1 MDEVQRRATAE
12 YRDSATSKSYAMKSA
27 MRRLTSIVQTP
38 MHPALEMQVNVLTSL
53 GGGNMARLNK
63 RPQIA
68 NQPFEAVMRA
78 YEAAAQEQTA
88 KKAGDKYRFPMA
100 LKEAWSRCFLD
111 EAPTKRTFRVRQMEA
126 FCASIFGSCDVGV
139 TESVIAVLRE
149 SLGATAAEVVGLDL
163 QRGLAILMMVEDEDE
178 KRLQLAREKEQQST
192 SQPQPQ
198 AEDPRV
204 ASLSAMLQQVCS
216 VVEQQKVAIATLQ
229 AQLGIPAGVDG
240 PGPQVGYPARY
251 SLKDVREWSEIAA
264 ADPHG
269 LVRDLQSEYVA
280 GNVSAPG
287 GAALKG
293 AFERLRTWILGVA
306 AGSAGWTANEELVRL
321 GNELLLEVRL
331 HHGWCVEKVPRG
343 RMLRE
348 METAAEDVLDR
359 TMAKVK
365 GDMEK
370 ERSRTAKWDAAP
382 RRYKGGK
389 GGKNWSYARGNVLR
403 RSILASGIL
412 PLPGFRRVSLEEETE
427 SVLAAV
433 RSVIPGAQSIQALAP
448 SPRSARTNSSP
459 FRGFSAGEAGL
470 LTQQSRAASIV
481 GQAVLDLVASKT
493 GVAVTRTLASRH
505 RERDVTVS
513 EARDRLHQVVGRA
526 WAEST
531 VDDRRNLWRRF
542 QAWTSAQGM
551 GLNPDTA
558 VLFVMAT
565 SVEPQG
571 MLAYSRL
578 LAAVFGHLGVNSQP
592 LKTLASALRGA
603 GAAIPL
609 SQAESI
615 PRDTLLSWAMDQVSH
630 VRLATLVAWKTASRW
645 ADVCMLTRRDFVLV
659 TDDEVIVDW
668 GVRPKGRTR
677 NPFCV
682 SKLVVI
688 CGPLT
693 NVIAMLVRGAGD
705 FRQLTSVST
714 AQLARMWA
722 GELRMCRYSAHSIK
736 RGAVDHLLEAK
747 SLGAPFPEHLISR
760 VAKHKNEVDPTVAQM
775 TVRYANNVVAL
786 ARVLRT
792 AEVTRFIL
800 WTFEA
805 NNAIE
810 ADGYKASVPLEHV
823 SKYLSAVHAEC
834 GSTRDF
840 RCGFYGVAI
849 PHSARG
855 SFRFR
860 DDADEWWELTRLPM
874 GHTCAPELMH
884 TLTSTVAGHP
894 DFVKQEHAVP
904 STLTVH
910 TWVDN
915 IRYAGSRKEVLEA
928 TRIVDDLAA
937 QAKVTW
943 KQADTRTAS
952 SRYEFIGVDWDHSK
966 NKVGIS
972 AKLAKKLARDVE
984 EVRTGAMSAS
994 GLETLGGRLLHASAI
1009 VGVFVGEYYFALKF
1023 LRRLTNALNRGEKA
1037 VDQTIR
1043 LSGGVQRLLE
1053 MWIRA
1058 VLGSRSMP
1066 VEARVPALTV
1076 FVDAS
1081 LDGWGG
1087 VVVNVATN
1095 AIEVLGS
1102 RWSRKE
1108 KRLHINELEALA
1120 FERCV
1125 ASVTS
1130 AHEGGA
1136 VTVVVDNTTVQGV
1149 ARKGSCLR
1157 SQVLN
1162 DAVVKGLAHLRGLN
1176 ISVSVRW
1183 VKSAGNPADLPS
1195 RVPVSALTDAN
1206 LADMALAMLK
1216 VLEPISGDLRE
1227 IKQVR
1232 EKRSQRRERKMEALK
1247 DLWAREASRL
1257 DAEAFGDVQR
1267 NEQWKAAVQQ
1277 QVGERE
1283 RQLLREVDPGRE
1295 PMPPVLW
1302 HTPDGKVPM
1311 ARLAE
1316 RQRET
1321 EDFERYMQR
1330 VEAGE
1335 NVEWAPASP
1344 DLKRIKHPGRTV
1356 APGYEPLPANGSRAS
1371 PSYGPR
1377 ASSDPQ
1383 QQQRHVSFSPD
1394 AGSPRHV
1401 SEHDSR
1407 DAKLLLAAMRH
1418 ADSMPLSF

>member
-1 MDEVQRRATAE
+1 MPDSQQSPLPNAE
-12 YRDSATSKSYAMKSA
+12 KW
-27 MRRLTSIVQTP
+27 
-38 MHPALEMQVNVLTSL
+38 E
-53 GGGNMARLNK
+53 
-63 RPQIA
+63 
-68 NQPFEAVMRA
+68 
-78 YEAAAQEQTA
+78 
-88 KKAGDKYRFPMA
+88 YRFPAA
-100 LKEAWSRCFLD
+100 LKDAWTRTFLD
-111 EAPTKRTFRVRQMEA
+111 APPAKRKFRVKDMER
-126 FCASIFGSCDVGV
+126 FCGAVFGSCSEAVKEKV
-139 TESVIAVLRE
+139 LSVLVEAI
-149 SLGATAAEVVGLDL
+149 GAEAANVAGFDL
-163 QRGLAILMMVEDEDE
+163 PRGLAVLMMANEEDEE
-178 KRLQLAREKEQQST
+178 RVKLACQKVLGKAGAVPPPSLAAAPAGVTMAAKGVPPPQQQQPRPQEQQST

-389 GGKNWSYARGNVLR
+389 GGKNWSYARGN
-403 RSILASGIL
+403 
-412 PLPGFRRVSLEEETE
+412 
-427 SVLAAV
+427 
-433 RSVIPGAQSIQALAP
+433 
-448 SPRSARTNSSP
+448 
-459 FRGFSAGEAGL
+459 GL

-775 TVRYANNVVAL
+775 
-786 ARVLRT
+786 
-792 AEVTRFIL
+792 TRFIL

-1206 LADMALAMLK
+1206 LADMALAVRSFLT
-1216 VLEPISGDLRE
+1216 GDMGL
-1227 IKQVR
+1227 V
-1232 EKRSQRRERKMEALK
+1232 
-1247 DLWAREASRL
+1247 
-1257 DAEAFGDVQR
+1257 V
-1267 NEQWKAAVQQ
+1267 
-1277 QVGERE
+1277 
-1283 RQLLREVDPGRE
+1283 
-1295 PMPPVLW
+1295 
-1302 HTPDGKVPM
+1302 
-1311 ARLAE
+1311 
-1316 RQRET
+1316 
-1321 EDFERYMQR
+1321 
-1330 VEAGE
+1330 
-1335 NVEWAPASP
+1335 
-1344 DLKRIKHPGRTV
+1344 
-1356 APGYEPLPANGSRAS
+1356 
-1371 PSYGPR
+1371 
-1377 ASSDPQ
+1377 
-1383 QQQRHVSFSPD
+1383 
-1394 AGSPRHV
+1394 
-1401 SEHDSR
+1401 
-1407 DAKLLLAAMRH
+1407 
-1418 ADSMPLSF
+1418 

>member
-1 MDEVQRRATAE
+1 QQSPLPNAE
-12 YRDSATSKSYAMKSA
+12 KW
-27 MRRLTSIVQTP
+27 
-38 MHPALEMQVNVLTSL
+38 E
-53 GGGNMARLNK
+53 
-63 RPQIA
+63 
-68 NQPFEAVMRA
+68 
-78 YEAAAQEQTA
+78 
-88 KKAGDKYRFPMA
+88 YRFPAA
-100 LKEAWSRCFLD
+100 LKDAWTRTFLD
-111 EAPTKRTFRVRQMEA
+111 APPAKRKFRVKDMER
-126 FCASIFGSCDVGV
+126 FCGAVFGSCSEAVKEKV
-139 TESVIAVLRE
+139 LSVLVEAI
-149 SLGATAAEVVGLDL
+149 GAEAANVAGFDL
-163 QRGLAILMMVEDEDE
+163 PRGLAVLMMANEEDEE
-178 KRLQLAREKEQQST
+178 RVKLACQKVLGKAGAVPPPSLAAAPAGVTMAAKGVPPPQQQQPRPQEQQST

-775 TVRYANNVVAL
+775 TVRDPLDLGRFVRQQHSLFKRGKKTRLPKTDEEKAAPLHVDSVPPMDVPLLRERMNDVTRIRFDETWRRTFGATTDTAASTARRDSRLQARHAHELEAHGIARRARGPGSSVNVPFTVIEEKEGAL
-786 ARVLRT
+786 RQ
-792 AEVTRFIL
+792 RFIL

-1125 ASVTS
+1125 AS
-1130 AHEGGA
+1130 
-1136 VTVVVDNTTVQGV
+1136 
-1149 ARKGSCLR
+1149 
-1157 SQVLN
+1157 
-1162 DAVVKGLAHLRGLN
+1162 
-1176 ISVSVRW
+1176 
-1183 VKSAGNPADLPS
+1183 
-1195 RVPVSALTDAN
+1195 
-1206 LADMALAMLK
+1206 
-1216 VLEPISGDLRE
+1216 
-1227 IKQVR
+1227 
-1232 EKRSQRRERKMEALK
+1232 
-1247 DLWAREASRL
+1247 
-1257 DAEAFGDVQR
+1257 
-1267 NEQWKAAVQQ
+1267 
-1277 QVGERE
+1277 
-1283 RQLLREVDPGRE
+1283 
-1295 PMPPVLW
+1295 
-1302 HTPDGKVPM
+1302 
-1311 ARLAE
+1311 
-1316 RQRET
+1316 
-1321 EDFERYMQR
+1321 
-1330 VEAGE
+1330 
-1335 NVEWAPASP
+1335 
-1344 DLKRIKHPGRTV
+1344 
-1356 APGYEPLPANGSRAS
+1356 
-1371 PSYGPR
+1371 
-1377 ASSDPQ
+1377 
-1383 QQQRHVSFSPD
+1383 
-1394 AGSPRHV
+1394 
-1401 SEHDSR
+1401 
-1407 DAKLLLAAMRH
+1407 
-1418 ADSMPLSF
+1418 

>member
-1 MDEVQRRATAE
+1 
-12 YRDSATSKSYAMKSA
+12 
-27 MRRLTSIVQTP
+27 
-38 MHPALEMQVNVLTSL
+38 
-53 GGGNMARLNK
+53 
-63 RPQIA
+63 
-68 NQPFEAVMRA
+68 
-78 YEAAAQEQTA
+78 
-88 KKAGDKYRFPMA
+88 
-100 LKEAWSRCFLD
+100 
-111 EAPTKRTFRVRQMEA
+111 MEA

-178 KRLQLAREKEQQST
+178 KRLQLAREKVLGAAAKGVPPPQLEGSSQQQQPRPQEQQST

-389 GGKNWSYARGNVLR
+389 GGKNWSYARGN
-403 RSILASGIL
+403 
-412 PLPGFRRVSLEEETE
+412 
-427 SVLAAV
+427 
-433 RSVIPGAQSIQALAP
+433 
-448 SPRSARTNSSP
+448 
-459 FRGFSAGEAGL
+459 GL

-775 TVRYANNVVAL
+775 
-786 ARVLRT
+786 
-792 AEVTRFIL
+792 TRFIL

-1136 VTVVVDNTTVQGV
+1136 VTVVVDNTTVQEAVSDYGI
-1149 ARKGSCLR
+1149 
-1157 SQVLN
+1157 QVL
-1162 DAVVKGLAHLRGLN
+1162 AVAVGLMIVFRVGPRHRLTRGCSWSTMPS
-1176 ISVSVRW
+1176 IRAWSRSVSSGLTNRAASIAKRTRIVLVTGAFALPNALWRCLAYVVSCMQELATTVRAL
-1183 VKSAGNPADLPS
+1183 VISAS
-1195 RVPVSALTDAN
+1195 RTVHDDEITS
-1206 LADMALAMLK
+1206 LK
-1216 VLEPISGDLRE
+1216 QLVDTLKRE
-1227 IKQVR
+1227 VAAA
-1232 EKRSQRRERKMEALK
+1232 QRG
-1247 DLWAREASRL
+1247 EASSSTEQAQL
-1257 DAEAFGDVQR
+1257 QGAE
-1267 NEQWKAAVQQ
+1267 
-1277 QVGERE
+1277 
-1283 RQLLREVDPGRE
+1283 QLLDDLTCPVCLEVYEDPVTLPCGHNICE
-1295 PMPPVLW
+1295 KDV
-1302 HTPDGKVPM
+1302 
-1311 ARLAE
+1311 
-1316 RQRET
+1316 
-1321 EDFERYMQR
+1321 
-1330 VEAGE
+1330 
-1335 NVEWAPASP
+1335 
-1344 DLKRIKHPGRTV
+1344 
-1356 APGYEPLPANGSRAS
+1356 EPLSRAS
-1371 PSYGPR
+1371 RTDRFFRCPKCRQPCAFRRR
-1377 ASSDPQ
+1377 AKVNFELKELIASL
-1383 QQQRHVSFSPD
+1383 R
-1394 AGSPRHV
+1394 
-1401 SEHDSR
+1401 
-1407 DAKLLLAAMRH
+1407 LLATNGQPPQE
-1418 ADSMPLSF
+1418 DT